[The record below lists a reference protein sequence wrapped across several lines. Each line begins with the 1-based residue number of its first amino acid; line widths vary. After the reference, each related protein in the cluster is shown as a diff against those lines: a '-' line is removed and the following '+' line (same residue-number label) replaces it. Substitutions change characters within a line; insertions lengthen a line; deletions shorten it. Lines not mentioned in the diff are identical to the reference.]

1 MIGLITFAY
10 GAPATLDDLPAYY
23 THIGHGKT
31 PSDEKIA
38 EAKERFRKIGV
49 GDQLGSVTRRQTQAL
64 AEALQPYFH
73 AKIKAYSAYKHT
85 PPFVDDTIK
94 KMVEDGVKT
103 IITFPIKPL
112 YSKMGIAYYQKQVQK
127 ALQRSGVNLPV
138 IDIDHWHD
146 HPEFVQ
152 VLCDRVQT
160 TLNWLPQDAQSET
173 MVLFTAHS
181 QAGRAETHEV
191 YIRQFTELAQSIAGS
206 LSLPSWEI
214 AYRSAGPNAE
224 LWLGPDVKDVIRSQ
238 AEKGC
243 KGIVTCDLLSVAT
256 NIEVL
261 YDIGYDAQELCRE
274 LGIEFLRTP
283 LPDDSYD
290 FIMALK
296 TIILEKIAA
305 EHAGLL
311 NKSV

>member
-10 GAPATLDDLPAYY
+10 GAPASLDDLPEYY
-23 THIGHGKT
+23 THISHGRT
-31 PSDEKIA
+31 PSDEKMA
-38 EAKERFRKIGV
+38 AAKERFRNIGV

-64 AEALQPYFH
+64 ADSLQPYFH
-73 AKIKAYSAYKHT
+73 DKIKAYSANKHT
-85 PPFVDDTIK
+85 PPFVDDTIRQ
-94 KMVEDGVKT
+94 MVEDGVKT
-103 IITFPIKPL
+103 MITFPIKPL
-112 YSKMGIAYYQKQVQK
+112 YSKMGIAYYQKQVRK
-127 ALQRSGVNLPV
+127 ALQRSGITLPV
-138 IDIDHWHD
+138 IDIDHWHL

-160 TLNWLPQDAQSET
+160 AWNWLPRDIRGET
-173 MVLFTAHS
+173 TVIFTAHS

-191 YIRQFTELAQSIAGS
+191 YVRHFTELAQSIASS
-206 LSLPSWEI
+206 LSLPTWKI
-214 AYRSAGPNAE
+214 AYRSAGPNSE
-224 LWLGPDVKDVIRSQ
+224 LWLGPDVKDVIRDE
-238 AEKGC
+238 AKKGC
-243 KGIVTCDLLSVAT
+243 KGIITCDLLSVTT

-261 YDIGYDAQELCRE
+261 YDLGFDAQNLCRE

-305 EHAGLL
+305 KDGGLL
-311 NKSV
+311 KNT